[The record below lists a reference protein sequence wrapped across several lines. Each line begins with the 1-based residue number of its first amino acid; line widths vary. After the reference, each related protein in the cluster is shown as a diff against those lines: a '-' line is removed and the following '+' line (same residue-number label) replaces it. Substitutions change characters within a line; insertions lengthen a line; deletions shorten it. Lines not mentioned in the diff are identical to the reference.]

1 MKKGFTLVELLVVVM
16 IIAILASIAL
26 PRYGRSVRRAEMM
39 EGLTHGKT
47 IYDSALRY
55 KAVNGSAPLQFNQ
68 LDVGFQG
75 TNIDGDSFVD
85 GKFTYTLGTDRLTVT
100 SNASGYK
107 LQMMFPVVSS
117 SGVTQTIYCCSNGA
131 DKDGIW
137 LCNNAGE
144 GLIKGCR
151 D

>member
-1 MKKGFTLVELLVVVM
+1 MKKGFTLVELLVVVL
-16 IIAILASIAL
+16 IIGILSSIAL

-39 EGLTHGKT
+39 EGLSHGKT

-55 KAVNGSAPLQFNQ
+55 KAVNGSAPLQFSQ

-75 TNIDGDSFVD
+75 TNIDGNSFVD

-100 SNASGYK
+100 NNASGYH
-107 LQMMFPVVSS
+107 LQMLFPIISA
-117 SGVTQTIYCCSNGA
+117 SGVTQPIFCCASGA

-137 LCNNAGE
+137 LCKNAGE
-144 GLIKGCR
+144 GIIEGCQE
-151 D
+151 